1 MQRCCFCQV
10 DRTLGEFESV
20 RGNTR
25 RHECKNCRREARQ
38 RRASSTGR
46 SDDTVSIVSGGASH
60 LDIQSDEPY
69 LHLEA
74 QIRQLT
80 ADVRNGLT
88 NVDVKRLIRME
99 IAILNQRESS
109 KPDPLW
115 SILLIVA
122 LSTCMFIILR
132 WLESQLASVRQTRA
146 EENHSPPCCR
156 GCSQNLINESNH

>member
-10 DRTLGEFESV
+10 DRALGEFESV
-20 RGNTR
+20 RGQTR

-46 SDDTVSIVSGGASH
+46 SDDTASIVSGGASH
-60 LDIQSDEPY
+60 LDIQPDESY
-69 LHLEA
+69 QHLET

-109 KPDPLW
+109 KADPFW

-122 LSTCMFIILR
+122 SSTCQAIRRIHVDS
-132 WLESQLASVRQTRA
+132 WITSTIHVV
-146 EENHSPPCCR
+146 
-156 GCSQNLINESNH
+156 I